1 MLWLKVFRLTMPKL
15 MLKLLF
21 SSIANICQLQQ
32 IRICINWMIILEGF
46 APDTLRRQHVMAE
59 AIKFEA
65 EMLMALDSRSQP
77 LPTHTL
83 MHTNT
88 FCN

>member
-1 MLWLKVFRLTMPKL
+1 MAETIQIHFSFRTNTVFNLDKYMLAWD
-15 MLKLLF
+15 
-21 SSIANICQLQQ
+21 LQYVHPVVVE
-32 IRICINWMIILEGF
+32 CF
-46 APDTLRRQHVMAE
+46 APNTLRRQHVMAE